1 MVLVYPHTV
10 AQAFIATIT
19 LIMVAPISIPI
30 LDAALL
36 EAVLDM
42 DVADLVAPGLE
53 LKIYFF

>member
-10 AQAFIATIT
+10 AQAFIAIIM
-19 LIMVAPISIPI
+19 LIMVAPISTPI
-30 LDAALL
+30 LDAVLL

>member
-10 AQAFIATIT
+10 AQAFIAIIM